1 MADELFRDRGR
12 AESFG
17 SIAEV
22 YDRLRPAPAPAFVDE
37 LVALAPETVLDVGC
51 GTGKVARELSARG
64 LEVLGV
70 ELDERMAAI
79 AREHGIEVEL
89 GAFED
94 WDPRGRTFDL
104 ITCGDA
110 WHWIDPERGW
120 RKIGAVLRPGGTV
133 VRFWNHNEI
142 DEPVRSAL
150 LSVHERVAARDRPSR
165 PPRPPRDRRH
175 PR

>member
-51 GTGKVARELSARG
+51 GTGKVARDLSARG

-79 AREHGIEVEL
+79 ARGHGIEVEL

-120 RKIGAVLRPGGTV
+120 REIGAVLRPGGTV

-150 LSVHERVAARDRPSR
+150 LSVHERVLPEIDHRSPVRHTTGD
-165 PPRPPRDRRH
+165 PR
-175 PR
+175 